1 MEYCHRE
8 RDLGPQTLVIL
19 SEVRVLEPSLCSD
32 RESRVL
38 FTPARHGGRIRVD
51 RDIPRK
57 ASPHRAV
64 RAQARVEAWLVRDPH
79 DER

>member
-38 FTPARHGGRIRVD
+38 FIPARQVTSGQLYE
-51 RDIPRK
+51 K
-57 ASPHRAV
+57 AYEALEEASGYAV
-64 RAQARVEAWLVRDPH
+64 NGSEPAQRSTIKQSMQ
-79 DER
+79 